1 MASPMPEEVAISVE
15 EYAELLMTK
24 QSDDYVWGIV
34 QHVAYSPHS
43 TPEVKQFALNLLDE
57 WTK

>member
-1 MASPMPEEVAISVE
+1 MPEEITISVE
-15 EYAELLMTK
+15 EYAELLTIK

-34 QHVAYSPHS
+34 QHVAHS
-43 TPEVKQFALNLLDE
+43 SHSAPEVEQFALKLLDE

>member
-1 MASPMPEEVAISVE
+1 MPEEITISVE
-15 EYAELLMTK
+15 EYAELLTIK

-43 TPEVKQFALNLLDE
+43 TPEVEQFALNLLDE